1 VTITGGDTS
10 VDEGQSKTY
19 TYTVTD
25 PGQDTLTIV
34 ESCGTAGTRTDT
46 LAVNSFDCTF
56 PDGPASSTVKVTAND
71 EDPGAASEATRL
83 VTVANVSPGVTITSF
98 SVDPA
103 SGSVISSVN
112 WADPG
117 VDTETVVV
125 TYTRG
130 AFVASQTFSGK
141 PASGVLT
148 DTTTQIPP
156 GCGPI
161 TMAVTVTDSDLASG
175 SDTRTATTS
184 DVYTASFDAPI
195 MQNERN
201 IAKYGNVV
209 PVKVR
214 LAGSCSGSLVT
225 SPTLFLTVSQG
236 TVLDTYG
243 DEIIVTSVSSA
254 DTDQQMRPVDGKYM
268 YNLSTKG
275 NFQANTNYEIRIR
288 VGSLTGP
295 IIARAHLYPKK

>member
-1 VTITGGDTS
+1 
-10 VDEGQSKTY
+10 
-19 TYTVTD
+19 
-25 PGQDTLTIV
+25 
-34 ESCGTAGTRTDT
+34 
-46 LAVNSFDCTF
+46 
-56 PDGPASSTVKVTAND
+56 
-71 EDPGAASEATRL
+71 
-83 VTVANVSPGVTITSF
+83 VTVANVAPAVTIMSF
-98 SVDPA
+98 SVDPV
-103 SGSVISSVN
+103 SGAVNSSVQ

-117 VDTETVVV
+117 ADTETVVI

-130 AFVASQTFSGK
+130 AFVSTQTFAGR

-161 TMAVTVTDSDLASG
+161 TMVVTVTDSDKLSG
-175 SDTRTATTS
+175 SDSKTATTT
-184 DVYTASFDAPI
+184 DVYTATFDAPI

-201 IAKYGNVV
+201 IVKYGNVV

-214 LAGSCSGSLVT
+214 LAGSCSGTLT
-225 SPTLFLTVSQG
+225 NSPTLFLTVSQG
-236 TVLDTYG
+236 TALDTYG
-243 DEIIVTSVSSA
+243 DEIIVDSVSNA
-254 DTDQQMRPVDGKYM
+254 DTGQQMRPVDSKYM